1 MKRRTSLVSLAL
13 ALTLGLSATHGFA
26 ADDTA
31 PVKTLIDL
39 VAANWKAGNED
50 YEDYFSDE
58 RLDSLY
64 SAEFSAAYR
73 EASKHP
79 AMDVP
84 DGETGSPF
92 DYDVMTNSQDG
103 CPLEDIRIEGDGEEQ
118 VTAMF
123 DNTKCAEWDA
133 NDKHETTLIF
143 HVQEENGRPVID
155 DIFRVEKGN
164 SGQGL
169 KEQML
174 DIAKAG

>member
-1 MKRRTSLVSLAL
+1 MKRRSSLVSLAF
-13 ALTLGLSATHGFA
+13 ALTFGFA
-26 ADDTA
+26 ATPVLAAEKTA
-31 PVKTLIDL
+31 PVKALIDL

-50 YEDYFSDE
+50 YEDYFSEE

-64 SAEFSAAYR
+64 SAEFAEAYR

-103 CPLEDIRIEGDGEEQ
+103 CPLEDIRIEDDGEGQ
-118 VTAMF
+118 VTAVF
-123 DNTKCAEWDA
+123 DNTKCAEGDP

-143 HVQEENGRPVID
+143 HVQEEKGRPVID

-164 SGQGL
+164 SGPGL

-174 DIAKAG
+174 EIAKAG